1 MELGC
6 STAEPLQMVKA
17 SRQHTHRT
25 TVSLKLSLLFGG
37 KELLWIRPEGMAL
50 VSNQGRLVMVD
61 LKNYLPSCNT
71 RR

>member
-17 SRQHTHRT
+17 TRQHTHRT

-37 KELLWIRPEGMAL
+37 GKSFFGSDLRVWRWSQIR
-50 VSNQGRLVMVD
+50 D
-61 LKNYLPSCNT
+61 D
-71 RR
+71 

>member
-17 SRQHTHRT
+17 TRQHTHRT

-37 KELLWIRPEGMAL
+37 ERASLD
-50 VSNQGRLVMVD
+50 Q
-61 LKNYLPSCNT
+61 T
-71 RR
+71 